1 MERKRERAYGPP
13 GPKIQVHHTGQVSN
27 QGTPKAGQGA
37 ALPQNLPNQVMKPV
51 GPVFDGWAS
60 ALTWS
65 RVDPRNYQNWVGGGG
80 GDGWGFVGTEG
91 GRTHVKYFTEEGVFL
106 KNSACPRFVKE
117 GYFFESRYKV
127 WGVKIPSQ
135 STKYPWL
142 WRRLTSEVTGLLS
155 LLLLSRQRII
165 KSKVKI
171 CVHVHPMSVF
181 W

>member
-27 QGTPKAGQGA
+27 QGAPKAGQGA
-37 ALPQNLPNQVMKPV
+37 ALPYNLPNQVMEPV
-51 GPVFDGWAS
+51 GPIFDGWAY

-65 RVDPRNYQNWVGGGG
+65 RVDPRNYQNWVRGRGGGLS
-80 GDGWGFVGTEG
+80 GTEW
-91 GRTHVKYFTEEGVFL
+91 GRTYVKYFTEEGVFF

-117 GYFFESRYKV
+117 GSFFEPRYKV
-127 WGVKIPSQ
+127 WGTKIPLQ
-135 STKYPWL
+135 STKYAWL
-142 WRRLTSEVTGLLS
+142 WRQLTSKVTGLLS
-155 LLLLSRQRII
+155 LLPLSRQRII